1 MGIARQE
8 YWNALPC
15 PALGDLPNRWI
26 KPMVCCISCIGR
38 WFFTTRATWEAQYPL
53 LAGNTDPAEEG
64 PNRPLC
70 PALQMNHFIYTASL

>member
-1 MGIARQE
+1 
-8 YWNALPC
+8 
-15 PALGDLPNRWI
+15 
-26 KPMVCCISCIGR
+26 MVSCISCIGR